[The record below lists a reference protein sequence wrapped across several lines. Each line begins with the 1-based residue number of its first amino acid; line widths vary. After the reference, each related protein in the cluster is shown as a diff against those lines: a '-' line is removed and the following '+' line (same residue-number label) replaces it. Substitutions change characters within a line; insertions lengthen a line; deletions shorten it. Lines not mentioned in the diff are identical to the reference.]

1 MLQLPRAVKK
11 KYNKEEEEEEEVSM
25 YSIVYVH
32 SNEGNSSGRASQW
45 PQFLTFE

>member
-11 KYNKEEEEEEEVSM
+11 KYNKEEEEEEVLM
-25 YSIVYVH
+25 YILVYVH
-32 SNEGNSSGRASQW
+32 SNEGNSSRRASQW